1 MKPIRQSKV
10 VAKDKS
16 IVLWTEVV
24 IDRGFPNTV
33 AKKKFKYNTASKIN
47 DGTVPDVVKS
57 LEGGL
62 VINVPLSQIKDFL
75 S

>member
-10 VAKDKS
+10 VSKDKS

-24 IDRGFPNTV
+24 IDRNFPNAV
-33 AKKKFKYNTASKIN
+33 AKKKFKYNTSSKIN
-47 DGTVPDVVKS
+47 DGTVPDVVKL

-62 VINVPLSQIKDFL
+62 VINAPLN
-75 S
+75 

>member
-1 MKPIRQSKV
+1 MKPLRQSKV
-10 VAKDKS
+10 VSKDKS

-24 IDRGFPNTV
+24 IDRDFPNIV

-47 DGTVPDVVKS
+47 DGTVPDVVKL

-62 VINVPLSQIKDFL
+62 VINAPLD
-75 S
+75 

>member
-1 MKPIRQSKV
+1 VLKPIRESKI
-10 VAKDKS
+10 VAKDKK

-24 IDRGFPNTV
+24 IDKNFPAQV

-47 DGTVPDVVKS
+47 DGTVPDVVRL

-62 VINVPLSQIKDFL
+62 VINAPLV
-75 S
+75 

>member
-10 VAKDKS
+10 VSKDKS

-24 IDRGFPNTV
+24 IDRAFPNTI

-47 DGTVPDVVKS
+47 DGTVPDVVRL

-62 VINVPLSQIKDFL
+62 VINAPLD
-75 S
+75 